1 MRYYEQE
8 SYDRED
14 IEQNRQK
21 STVSKQE
28 NLLTKEELINSIMKE
43 DPMRDRSVLE
53 SFSEVYL
60 KKTLQQVLKTKKR
73 GLETAKKKSYVN
85 PFEKY
90 DRMQDE
96 REGRSF

>member
-60 KKTLQQVLKTKKR
+60 KKLYSK
-73 GLETAKKKSYVN
+73 
-85 PFEKY
+85 F
-90 DRMQDE
+90 
-96 REGRSF
+96 